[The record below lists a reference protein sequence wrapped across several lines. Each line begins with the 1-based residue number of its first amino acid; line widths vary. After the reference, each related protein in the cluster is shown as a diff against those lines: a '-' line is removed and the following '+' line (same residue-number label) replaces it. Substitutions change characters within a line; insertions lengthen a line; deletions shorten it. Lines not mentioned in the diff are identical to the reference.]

1 MRDCLGDLLS
11 EINQPL
17 ELSNYECM
25 KLLAD
30 IVRFVLT
37 LFVHEQLSDFKLIYV
52 TLDCCQ
58 LVYFTAAKKR
68 KLYLSSLIAD
78 HGIWSD
84 T

>member
-52 TLDCCQ
+52 TLDCC
-58 LVYFTAAKKR
+58 
-68 KLYLSSLIAD
+68 
-78 HGIWSD
+78 
-84 T
+84 